1 MNEDTSKNLKHL
13 DLDKENA
20 VPGND
25 LDKVREG
32 GAALLEQLSHLTDNK
47 EEAWDI
53 ERQLRGLFD

>member
-1 MNEDTSKNLKHL
+1 MNKDKNLRNL
-13 DLDKENA
+13 DLDKENN
-20 VPGND
+20 VRVDN
-25 LDKVREG
+25 LDEIRKG